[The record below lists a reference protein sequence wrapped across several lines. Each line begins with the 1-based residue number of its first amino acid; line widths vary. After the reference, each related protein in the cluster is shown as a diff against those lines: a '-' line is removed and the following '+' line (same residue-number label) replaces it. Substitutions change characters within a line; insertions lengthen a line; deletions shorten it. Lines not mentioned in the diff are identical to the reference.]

1 MTMGRSRKSSRSKK
15 SRQKRGQIRRFDA
28 GRRLQLETLEARQ
41 LLTLGPQLIGVQP
54 NQGELLRDGDIRNIA
69 PQELIFRF
77 NEDQEIDEAT
87 LDAIQVTRAG
97 GDGQFSQAVT
107 RTDFNTQGAVVVQF
121 QAVEA
126 GPVGND
132 IELVFTKSDPG
143 GARLPR
149 VRVEGKTI
157 HVELNTNPLYRSRV
171 SDLLTALH
179 QNSDA
184 RALVRAQLVSG
195 PTSTQI
201 ATPEILYSP
210 VRLSGANVAQVSS
223 DFGTGTNLDIV
234 FTSTRVGPEANGTR
248 IEITRRDRGGAAGP
262 LVQVPHNRHIRIELN
277 SNPGNETTAEQLV
290 AVFNTHPQAR
300 TLAIAQLRVGNPNAN
315 LATAAIHGQT
325 LMLAGADD
333 VVIEPG
339 YVGLGDSPHEVIFRF
354 AERLPDDLYRVD
366 IAGSG
371 SRVLRNVHGFGL
383 NDATD
388 NQIDDGRDFSLEFEL
403 DLGPQVMAVVPQPIV
418 RMADGSLTQ
427 RTNQIE
433 IFFNDDELDPIRAT
447 NPAYYQLIDT
457 GNTVSPWDDVVHRP
471 KQVQYFP
478 ASNRVML
485 TFDKALDRL
494 SPAGNVLRLR
504 IGTNEKVPDQQH
516 QDQMQPVL
524 LDLRG
529 SDTQPGSSFATAHDV
544 GLMSDKALADGR
556 LLPDTR
562 IISAAIEP
570 RVNEIAWPGSS
581 AEPGHRSLLQYRF
594 DRPIHSHLWSVADP
608 NPGITTLFY
617 NFREDYGNDPA
628 GNPLTNLIT
637 EQQKQRARE
646 AFEIYGR
653 QLGVQFVESATQ
665 GFTIATGDIRAVDP
679 SYDVAEPDTALHAIL
694 HRPLDNDLM
703 LVLSQS
709 TNWYEGFGEPE
720 DVARPSW
727 FETALGGI
735 GELLG
740 IGDTRDLLPRPV
752 VLPLP
757 EPEPLPEVE
766 DENGNG
772 EEEEVLPP
780 ETERIQIERDVVYPT
795 DRAVVL
801 GQHMY
806 RPEGDDIDMYRF
818 QLDREGRFT
827 AETVAQRREEASLLD
842 TVLTLYRAL
851 PGGGYELLSRNDDY
865 FGRDS
870 FLEMDLGAGTY
881 FVGVSSTGNAD
892 YNPIIED
899 SGSGGT
905 TEGEYELRLTFRPE
919 ALQSIVDI
927 DNRDNEA
934 ASELS
939 QRTPLD
945 GNGDGVPGGVFQ
957 FWFRANAPMST
968 VYVDKSAPSGGTGE
982 LLRPYNNIPVAM
994 ANVPAGGMVRIVGN
1008 GGSDGQLHTP
1018 EDALAYEIG
1027 FDSLGRPL
1035 ADGSRLHVP
1044 QDVTVMVDRGAVFK
1058 LRRADITVG
1067 SLSPSVDRSGSALQ
1081 VLGTPRLLD
1090 AGGNVIRDATGREV
1104 PGSVFFTSYNDESLG
1119 GDSNPAMPQTPS
1131 PGDWGGVMFRNDVD
1145 RANGRF
1151 DFEREGIFLNVINQ
1165 ADIRYGGGTVIL
1177 QGVPRV
1183 IAPVDMSDARPTISF
1198 NQIRYSAD
1206 AALAANPNSF
1216 EETNFHAPQY
1226 QGDQPFAS
1234 DYARVGPHVH
1244 NNRLVDNSIN
1254 GLFVRVMTPAGDR
1267 LQELTVSGRWD
1278 NTDVVHVLAEKL
1290 RIAGN
1295 PGGPLQTVTGPD
1307 VSSVRLQTL
1316 PTSFGELEPGRY
1328 RYRVTF
1334 VDADGRETPASD
1346 PTGSVL
1352 VRVLDEE
1359 TGETPRVRLTNLPV
1373 AEQPYV
1379 GRRLYRSDKDAYVLV
1394 AKLDAGSRTYTD
1406 RGQPAEPA
1414 DPEIGRLLE
1423 PSLMQ
1428 LQSRLPGSLR
1438 IDPGTVVKLNKGSI
1452 ETSFGGQLIAE
1463 GLEHSRIVFTS
1474 LQDPRYGAG
1483 GTFRTGGENDLQA
1496 GDWGGLYAG
1505 PVSRLSLDH
1514 TVVAYGGGLAE
1525 VSGRFTGFNAVE
1537 IHQAEARIANSVF
1550 HDNASGVG
1558 PTITPRSGRGT
1569 NSEAVIFVRGAQ
1581 PVIIQNVLHDNEA
1594 PAISINVNALNNR
1607 QITDL
1612 GRSTGYVDASPVAQ
1626 DNRGPLI
1633 RLNRLDNNAINGM
1646 HVRGG
1651 TVTTQ
1656 GIWDDTDIAHVILD
1670 ERIVVGN
1677 QFAGSGLR
1685 LESSGTESLVVK
1697 LEGFNAG
1704 FTAGGDPLDIPDR
1717 IGGVLQIVG
1726 QPGYPVVL
1734 TSLRDDSVAAG
1745 FRPDGSPLFD
1755 TNNDAVRDF
1764 SPEGM
1769 PLLPTL
1775 PDVPQ
1780 GTLIDNNVPGD
1791 IPGHFQY
1798 QPRAGGSGIER
1809 VTAQGNTQLFQNASF
1824 LFDFLN
1830 YIDVGLPGQGISLG
1844 ATTITQPP
1852 TWTAPDEVISRGRFM
1867 GQNGPV
1873 DWQVRSYFLNGLP
1886 TLFNEVSFSSEG
1898 ALGDLRY
1905 INYLDADLLGGNDN
1919 LLYLP
1924 LDSDSPDFQ
1933 VFTLD
1938 DIERIG
1944 YSQGG
1949 IYEPGPQ
1956 LVNATWD
1963 GWAAGTFPTLKTD
1976 ITGRM
1981 LPPAGE
1987 PDEDEP
1993 FGPQPAEFSRTG
2005 EVDITT
2011 LTPFHDPELGLVYG
2025 PGDVTTAFAW
2035 SVDPSATSATVTTY
2049 LSLVYQDPTTLD
2061 AEFSGDWDSVRLE
2074 EYSHDRNVAVVRE
2087 RETGDPEEGGIND
2100 TPETSQYIGHL
2111 APHEKAGDDVRRLGF
2126 EIHGSLNRPADVDV
2140 YSFDAVAGTEVWL
2153 DIDRTANRLDTVLEL
2168 IDDTGR
2174 VLTRSVNSLEEAK
2187 DSDLLVYGSPLAR
2200 HQVNPLPRSPFISQD
2215 FDSTNPRDAG
2225 MRVILPGAADTTNLY
2240 HVRVRSNTEPGDLE
2254 NLRGGLTKGAYQ
2266 LQIRLQELVERPGSM
2281 IYGADIRYASTGI
2294 ELIGLPGR
2302 SPLTGEAAEIVDPES
2317 PTRDNNNELADAQPL
2332 GNLLNTD
2339 RGTLSVAGT
2348 LFTDDDVDWYEFEVR
2363 YDSIPGED
2371 SQDPRHLAAVFDIDY
2386 ADGMARPNTNL
2397 WVFDDLGRLVL
2408 IGGDSNTPDDRPAG
2422 PGTGISDLARGS
2434 VGVMDPYIG
2443 TVQLPASGFAPGRYY
2458 VAVSSNA
2465 VMPAEIEQLVMPAAS
2480 NPLLRL
2486 EPINSVDRI
2495 AEDRI
2500 GSSSE
2505 YTTANAPAIPVL
2517 FGDRDLVTVFPPAG
2531 NQLRHGETFTITN
2544 AAGNWRTYEFT
2555 LTGEVSGLH
2564 VPVPYRYDATSA
2576 EIGEAIAWAIEESPP
2591 ASDNAELLD
2600 DLEQLFEGGFDW
2612 RELETLPTPGR
2623 PLVLSSLTALPH
2635 PVTGKVELRESVVT
2649 LTLLKEVTTTDP
2661 ETNELV
2667 VTPLVRPLGHQRAP
2681 DVRQLPSEGTAE
2693 LSVFVSRPA
2702 IQPFTLGDVTMF
2714 VSAPAGFANR
2724 TELLSVDPFT
2734 GVTESRI
2741 GAFTGRVRDIA
2752 MDPRGLGLGTED
2764 EDNDGGIFAYTT
2776 PVFGALNDDTV
2787 GNYLQI
2793 NPGGLN
2799 PAELASNL
2807 GDDGIETYQADPADR
2822 TDSVRSGANGVGVFF
2837 EAMTFN
2843 NAESNP
2849 FQRGV
2854 RGFAIGTRGDTF
2866 LDPETGEIISTAVG
2880 VPNPA
2885 NILFEFSPTT
2895 GEAIN
2900 PPGLGDRADGGILVA
2915 GGTQVRDRGALDTT
2929 VDAFPDAGGN
2939 TMLTGV
2945 DATIIDEDGTTWF
2958 AVEDGDIF
2966 HIDQTGDG
2974 FPDVTFEFDSGPEF
2988 YFNVDPT
2995 GPNPLTL
3002 LDGDTFIVDGVP
3014 FEFDTGSVLTVE
3026 AQSGNQ
3032 LADGGRFIISDDAPS
3047 PTTAVFEFDNDGN
3060 VTSGAW
3066 GIPFTALDNQ
3076 QSILTRIVNTINSVP
3091 NFTVQAV
3098 QLPGTNRIT
3107 LLRESPTAG
3116 VVLDAPGIGLF
3127 GQPGVAPNAIRIP
3140 IEEIWTVEEIG
3151 RSISQVIDGT
3161 QPGGFQAGA
3170 EGNRVNFLGAQD
3182 VNFDGVVNPVFSDLN
3197 PAVSPPLPTGTP
3209 GTNNPLAFP
3218 VPFLATDN
3226 PQEIAARVHAA
3237 VVSAGFSATLSGA
3250 NVILDPVAPPEIQP
3264 TFISINLGTPP
3275 LLGAIGIPDS
3285 PLRSGALAPGGLIK
3299 GMAFVG
3305 QELYTVTDTGSV
3317 FRVANAAGGSFNPDS
3332 QFNVADYVEGSQER
3346 LQAVNPVE
3354 VPLLDPVTEE
3364 PLRDPVTGEPLT
3376 EIEYQPIRFTGL
3388 TAGPQNAEGGR
3399 FANLLFGIEESG
3411 RVFAFDT
3418 YGRPQPVFANGA
3430 FFIETGVS
3438 NPGGLTFSN
3447 LDDNLW
3453 HVTLDPESR
3462 RVDGHG
3468 VRAAFDGSR
3477 GDQPLEGNAS
3487 LYFGYES
3494 AAVQSQFGMGQFAP
3508 ATPAYTYDFPGGAH
3522 GSLISNPF
3530 SLAGYSAADRPTL
3543 YFSYFLET
3551 EQPSQIPVDDDD
3563 DDNGVPVV
3571 EPQDWML
3578 DAFRVYVSGDDGSW
3592 QLLATNNGARDPDS
3606 QDYGDEFD
3614 PFVTIDPVTGEPFAE
3629 QRFTR
3634 SELFDSTGSW
3644 RQARVDLG
3652 PYAGQSNLRLRFE
3665 FNTAGGSSTGGRVLG
3680 LDLNVAGNELRAL
3693 PGAELED
3700 GQFFTLTD
3708 LIEDEDQGELR
3719 REVVAAFEFDLGPS
3733 LVLPTGAAVSDG
3745 DRFRLDGRV
3754 YEFDTDGN
3762 VGVTGNIRHTAI
3774 PFTGEETAAQLSAKV
3789 LQVLRD
3795 NPPPAQVLDDRDYR
3809 FQPPRLEPDD
3819 TLETAFVSPLDGSTQ
3834 TLSGIGSIGD
3844 DLDLGNRDVDLVAF
3858 PLEAGGSVRITTST
3872 TGSPLNSFLRLF
3884 DADGNE
3890 VARDTKGLGDP
3901 TRNSILEFTA
3911 TRRGTYY
3918 VGISGSHNRE
3928 YSPTVRDSGSVVG
3941 TPTQGFYTFQIAV
3954 RGAADPQRVGNRVN
3968 LPNGREIE
3976 ILQGDHLVAE
3986 GAGGVSAEVKDS
3998 QSQPV
4003 PVYPIR
4009 VHAGMSSLHV
4019 ADAIRIALAEHLGGG
4034 QAEAFP
4040 ASNETVQIV
4049 HYGIGDP
4056 GPLGLSGPSDPRTA
4070 VPGSGLF
4077 GDLFGG
4083 FGLSAGPNGVVTD
4096 QTPGALGMQNNRF
4109 EGVYLDDIIIGFA
4122 ARGEMVTGSV
4132 SPLPE
4137 PGEDE
4142 DEDEDAEPVLPSVAF
4157 VPNPAQPAN
4166 EINRGA
4172 YQLEIRQATPYGVSL
4187 PDSSNGVNLLLTEG
4201 FDVNDRLA
4209 RGVSL
4214 TVQDG
4219 SFYQHGQTFRLSA
4232 GGNAVITFE
4241 FRDAHIPGP
4250 PSPANVPIVFDPA
4263 DDAATIARLVRNAI
4277 NRADVQQML
4286 GVRATSSDGRYE
4298 GAASNSSSVHLF
4310 GEISVLV
4317 GQLGHGPTGQA
4328 PVPEPNDTLDQAID
4342 TGLEPG
4348 GREGFFARG
4357 VIGNNPGLAELG
4369 ADVDLYRVEL
4379 AEGELITV
4387 DINASVL
4394 NSPLDSLLRVFDSN
4408 GQPVRVVDEFGREV
4422 PLVSDDDLAP
4432 GEDWFLDNIMGY
4444 NTDSYL
4450 SFVAPADGVYYFGVS
4465 AFGNDAYDPQVAGSG
4480 RAGQTGHYAIRIDRP
4495 LNHEG
4500 VHVTTYNRQG
4510 DQNTF
4515 RDQGQVIVDAT
4526 TVSYALNF
4534 GIHVEPGARSEVGA
4548 PWPGPV
4554 RNLAQLNTWGIIP
4567 GVTLSN
4573 NLLIDNGLGGILLSG
4588 EVEPPE
4594 EPLDPDEEPDDP
4606 DEPPPSDLEQAAPV
4620 PFARVINNTIAGTI
4634 RESIEMTNLVLTPLD
4649 GFTGDEDSERTQV
4662 WVADLST
4669 VSASTITSLTI
4680 RDASWLVESGTGRW
4694 SGFDLDAVK
4703 IGTELVESAE
4713 DVLDLEDL
4721 KVFDFSP
4728 LGTVLTP
4735 GRQQEPFVDLP
4746 FFGTLDGQID
4756 DRFATLGQF
4765 DAVGEFGFPA
4775 FGFVTL
4781 GLGGSITFH
4790 FQRPLEVP
4798 EFWVPDPDD
4807 DDPEEPEEGLYLY
4820 IGGLVPVNEL
4830 GETLDGGL
4838 ITAHAVS
4845 PGEPSGVGIRV
4856 QGGVTPTLVNNVM
4869 STLRTGIEV
4878 EEESG
4883 EVVVGGSLYHNNL
4896 ADTEGIG
4903 LGEFALVADPER
4915 PLFVDPARYNYYP
4928 APGSLVIDSSLN
4940 SLEDRFEMVQL
4951 RSPLG
4956 IAPAPIL
4963 APAYDLAGQLRVDDP
4978 TATPPPGMGS
4988 NVFKDRGALDRADFE
5003 GPRARLRVPL
5013 DNGPDD
5019 RDPTE
5024 SLVNL
5029 VDVSLD
5035 RFEIHL
5041 ADGQGML
5048 RGIGVDDVSVTRES
5062 VQIVQDGRR
5071 LVQGVD
5077 YRVTYNSTSNIL
5089 RLTPLAG
5096 VWDRESAYV
5105 IHLAGQPRHAI
5116 TVAAGDKTQDG
5127 DRFRLT
5133 DAQGQE
5139 TLFEFDSGYVMTIPQ
5154 TLAIQVPA
5162 AGGGPGGV
5170 ADGDTITVTT
5180 PSRTVTLELDRDGAI
5195 GSGNIRVPF
5204 TRTQTQG
5211 EIADA
5216 IVTALKGANVQLS
5229 PINVGGGRV
5238 HLGVNGSQT
5247 MQVVSETLIAMG
5259 VAEGI
5264 LDGHRFRI
5272 DDGSQVVTFEFTTD
5286 PFVST
5291 GSHPVDFSH
5300 SQTHEQIAANLAAEI
5315 NSRNLGLNT
5324 RHLGDGVVQLG
5335 GDLNHQ
5341 VTNVNA
5347 RVTLSGQPGAQLPF
5361 GLRIPTQGGSF
5372 AGLITDGQT
5381 FVISREDGPS
5391 VTFEFDNNNRWT
5403 PGNTPIP
5410 FTAATS
5416 TWELANT
5423 LVNRIRTSDL
5433 QLFPYNLG
5441 NGVVILG
5448 ADADYRL
5455 DVSNSN
5461 LRQTG
5466 QPGQPAAVRIP
5477 FEPTTRY
5484 AAEEA
5489 AKKVAEVIN
5498 QQGLSGISA
5507 TVEQDRVWVTGA
5519 AEAAGPGIRFVDAI
5533 RDLAGNPLQGNQD
5546 DGQTRFT
5553 IFVGLEL
5560 DYGDAPAPYPTLR
5573 ADNGARHKILD
5584 GFSLGPTVF
5593 PNADGQPHPQANA
5606 HPDDDGVVFDPHTP
5620 LIPGRT
5626 FNLTV
5631 DIRGVDGPEPVVPFA
5646 VLNAWIDF
5654 NRDGDWAD
5662 AGERILSNVIL
5673 DADMLQNGK
5682 YTFENLVVPANA
5694 VPGETFAR
5702 FRLSTEPLTAPTGEA
5717 SAGEVEDYRVVIQ
5730 PNPWQNQSNR
5740 FDVNDDGHVS
5750 PIDALVLI
5758 NYLNQHGA
5766 GVLPAVRPTNQP
5778 FLDVNGD
5785 GQVTPMDV
5793 LQLINHINS
5802 LHTQQGGGE
5811 GEAGEPLRSASS
5823 SRSHLDDVLAGDED
5837 WFEIL
5842 DEVGSAH
5849 RDLEAR
5855 DAIFANL
5862 D

>member
-1 MTMGRSRKSSRSKK
+1 M
-15 SRQKRGQIRRFDA
+15 RRFDT
-28 GRRLQLETLEARQ
+28 GRRLQLEPLEARQ

-77 NEDQEIDEAT
+77 NEGQVIDEAT

-97 GDGQFSQAVT
+97 ADGQFSQAVT

-132 IELVFTKSDPG
+132 IELAFTKSDPG
-143 GARLPR
+143 GARLPHI
-149 VRVEGKTI
+149 RVEGKTI

-184 RALVRAQLVSG
+184 RDLVQAQLVSG
-195 PTSTQI
+195 PASTQI

-210 VRLSGANVAQVSS
+210 VRLSGANVAEVST
-223 DFGTGTNLDIV
+223 DFGTGTNLDIT
-234 FTSTRVGPEANGTR
+234 FTATQVGSEANGTR
-248 IEITRRDRGGAAGP
+248 IEITRRDRGGAAAP
-262 LVQVPHNRHIRIELN
+262 VVQVPQDRHIRIELN

-290 AVFNTHPQAR
+290 AVFNAHSQAGS
-300 TLAIAQLRVGNPNAN
+300 LATADLRVGNPNAN
-315 LATAAIHGQT
+315 IATSAIDGQT

-333 VVIEPG
+333 MVIEPG

-354 AERLPDDLYRVD
+354 AERLPDDRYRVD

-371 SRVLRNVHGFGL
+371 SRVLRNQHGFGL

-388 NQIDDGRDFSLEFEL
+388 NQIDDGADFSLEFEL

-418 RMADGSLTQ
+418 RMADGSLAQ

-447 NPAYYQLIDT
+447 DPAYYQLIDT
-457 GNTVSPWDDVVHRP
+457 SNTVSPWDDVVHRP

-478 ASNRVML
+478 DSNRVML

-494 SPAGNVLRLR
+494 SPGGNVLRLR

-516 QDQMQPVL
+516 QDQMKPVL
-524 LDLRG
+524 VDLRG
-529 SDTQPGSSFATAHDV
+529 SDSPPGSSFATAYDV
-544 GLMSDKALADGR
+544 GMMSDKALADGR
-556 LLPDTR
+556 LIPDTR

-570 RVNEIAWPGSS
+570 QINEIVWPGSRD
-581 AEPGHRSLLQYRF
+581 EPGHRSLLQYRF
-594 DRPIHSHLWSVADP
+594 DRPLHSHLSSVADP

-665 GFTIATGDIRAVDP
+665 GFTIATGDIRAISPTFNVED
-679 SYDVAEPDTALHAIL
+679 PDTALHAVV
-694 HRPLDNDLM
+694 HAPLDNDLM
-703 LVLSQS
+703 LVLSHS

-757 EPEPLPEVE
+757 EPEPVPDLD
-766 DENGNG
+766 DENGEG
-772 EEEEVLPP
+772 DDEDEDEEVLPP
-780 ETERIQIERDVVYPT
+780 ETEWVQAEQDVVYPA
-795 DRAVVL
+795 DQAVVL
-801 GQHMY
+801 GQHLY
-806 RPEGDDIDMYRF
+806 RLEGDDIDIYRF
-818 QLDREGRFT
+818 ELDREGLFS
-827 AETVAQRREEASLLD
+827 AETVAQRREDASLLD
-842 TVLTLYRAL
+842 TVLRLYRAV
-851 PGGGYELLSRNDDY
+851 PGGGYELLARNDDY

-870 FLEMDLGAGTY
+870 FLEMELGAGTY
-881 FVGVSSTGNAD
+881 FVGVSSSGNAD

-905 TEGEYELRLTFRPE
+905 TEGEYDLRLSFRPE
-919 ALQSIVDI
+919 ALKSIVDI

-939 QRTPLD
+939 RRTPLD
-945 GNGDGVPGGVFQ
+945 GDGDGVPGGVFN
-957 FWFRANAPMST
+957 FWFRANAPLST

-994 ANVPAGGMVRIVGN
+994 ANVPAGGIVRIVGN
-1008 GGSDGQLHTP
+1008 GGDDGQLHTP

-1044 QDVTVMVDRGAVFK
+1044 QGVTVMIDRGAVFK
-1058 LRRADITVG
+1058 LRRADLTVG
-1067 SLSPSVDRSGSALQ
+1067 SLSPSVDRSGAALQ

-1090 AGGNVIRDATGREV
+1090 MGGNVIHDATGREV
-1104 PGSVFFTSYNDESLG
+1104 PGSVYFTSYNDESLG
-1119 GDSNPAMPQTPS
+1119 GDSNPAVPQTPA
-1131 PGDWGGVMFRNDVD
+1131 PGDWGGLMFRNDVD
-1145 RANGRF
+1145 RANDRS
-1151 DFEREGIFLNVINQ
+1151 DLEREGIFLNVINQ

-1183 IAPVDMSDARPTISF
+1183 IAPIDMSDARPTISF
-1198 NQIRYSAD
+1198 NHITHSAD

-1216 EETNFHAPQY
+1216 EETHFSAPQY
-1226 QGDQPFAS
+1226 QGDQPFTS
-1234 DYARVGPHVH
+1234 DYTRVGPHVH

-1254 GLFVRVMTPAGDR
+1254 GLFVRVLTPAGDR
-1267 LQELTVSGRWD
+1267 LQEMTVSGRWD
-1278 NTDVVHVLAEKL
+1278 NTDVVHVVAEKL

-1307 VSSVRLQTL
+1307 VSPVRLQATAT
-1316 PTSFGELEPGRY
+1316 PPGELEPGRY
-1328 RYRVTF
+1328 RYRLTF
-1334 VDADGRETPASD
+1334 VDADGQETPASD

-1352 VRVLDEE
+1352 VRVIDEE
-1359 TGETPRVRLTNLPV
+1359 TGETQSVRLTDLPV
-1373 AEQPYV
+1373 APEPYV
-1379 GRRLYRSDKDAYVLV
+1379 GRRLYRSDKDEYVLV
-1394 AKLDAGSRTYTD
+1394 ARLDASSRTHTD
-1406 RGQPAEPA
+1406 LGEPA
-1414 DPEIGRLLE
+1414 DPEDPEIGRLLE

-1428 LQSRLPGSLR
+1428 LQPRLPGSLR

-1463 GLEHSRIVFTS
+1463 GLEHSRIIFTS

-1483 GTFRTGGENDLQA
+1483 GTFRTGGDNDLQA
-1496 GDWGGLYAG
+1496 GDWAGLYAG

-1514 TVVAYGGGLAE
+1514 AVVAYGGGLSE

-1550 HDNASGVG
+1550 HDHASGVG
-1558 PTITPRSGRGT
+1558 PTITRRSGRGT

-1581 PVIIQNVLHDNEA
+1581 PVILQNVLRDNDA
-1594 PAISINVNALNNR
+1594 PAISINVNALNQR
-1607 QITDL
+1607 HITDP

-1670 ERIVVGN
+1670 ERIVVNN

-1697 LEGFNAG
+1697 LGGFNAG
-1704 FTAGGDPLDIPDR
+1704 FTAGGHPLDIPDR
-1717 IGGVLQIVG
+1717 IGGVLQVVG

-1791 IPGHFQY
+1791 IPGHFQF

-1824 LFDFLN
+1824 IFDFLN
-1830 YIDVGLPGQGISLG
+1830 YIDVGLPGQGINLG

-1852 TWTAPDEVISRGRFM
+1852 TWTGPDEVTSRGTFM

-1873 DWQVRSYFLNGLP
+1873 EWTVRSYFLNGLP
-1886 TLFNEVSFSSEG
+1886 TLFNEVSFSSEA

-1924 LDSDSPDFQ
+1924 IESDSPDFQ

-1963 GWAAGTFPTLKTD
+1963 GWAAGSFPNLKTD
-1976 ITGRM
+1976 ITGRL

-1993 FGPQPAEFSRTG
+1993 LGPQPAEFSRTG

-2011 LTPFHDPELGLVYG
+2011 LAPFHDPDLGLVYG

-2049 LSLVYQDPTTLD
+2049 LSLVYQDPTTLEAD
-2061 AEFSGDWDSVRLE
+2061 FSGDWDSVRLE

-2126 EIHGSLNRPADVDV
+2126 EVHGSLNRPADVDV
-2140 YSFDAVAGTEVWL
+2140 YSFDAVAGTEVWF
-2153 DIDRTANRLDTVLEL
+2153 DIDRTSGSLDTVLEL

-2174 VLTRSVNSLEEAK
+2174 VLARSVNSLEEAK
-2187 DSDLLVYGSPLAR
+2187 DPGLLTYATPLGQ
-2200 HQVNPLPRSPFISQD
+2200 HQVNPLHRSPFLSRD

-2225 MRVILPGAADTTNLY
+2225 MRVILPGSAGTTNLY
-2240 HVRVRSNTEPGDLE
+2240 HVRVRSNTEPGDLD
-2254 NLRGGLTKGAYQ
+2254 NLRGGLTKGMYQ
-2266 LQIRLQELVERPGSM
+2266 LQIRLQEMVERPGSL
-2281 IYGADIRYASTGI
+2281 IHGADIRYASTGI
-2294 ELIGLPGR
+2294 QLVGLPGR
-2302 SPLTGEAAEIVDPES
+2302 SPLTGEAAEIVDPDS
-2317 PTRDNNNELADAQPL
+2317 PTGDNNNELADAQAL

-2363 YDSIPGED
+2363 YDSVPGED
-2371 SQDPRHLAAVFDIDY
+2371 SEDPRHLAAVFDIDY

-2422 PGTGISDLARGS
+2422 PETGISDLARGS
-2434 VGVMDPYIG
+2434 VGVLDPYIG
-2443 TVQLPASGFAPGRYY
+2443 TVQLPASGFTPGRYY

-2465 VMPAEIEQLVMPAAS
+2465 VLPAEMEQFLNPAAA
-2480 NPLLRL
+2480 NPLVRL

-2500 GSSSE
+2500 GSSLD
-2505 YTTANAPAIPVL
+2505 YTTAHAPTIPVL
-2517 FGDRDLVTVFPPAG
+2517 FGDRDRVTLFPPAG

-2544 AAGNWRTYEFT
+2544 AAGNWKTYEFT
-2555 LTGEVSGLH
+2555 LDGEVRGSH
-2564 VPVPYRYDATSA
+2564 VPVPFRFDATA
-2576 EIGEAIAWAIEESPP
+2576 VEIGEAIALAIEEDPP
-2591 ASDNAELLD
+2591 HESNRDIED
-2600 DLEQLFEGGFDW
+2600 EFDW
-2612 RELETLPTPGR
+2612 EDPDWMPTPGQ
-2623 PLVLSSLTALPH
+2623 PVIISSLVALPH
-2635 PVTGKVELRESVVT
+2635 PVTGEVELRESVFT
-2649 LTLLKEVTTTDP
+2649 LTLLKEVTRTDFL
-2661 ETNELV
+2661 TSELE
-2667 VTPLVRPLGHQRAP
+2667 VTPLLRPTFQERAP
-2681 DVRQLPSEGTAE
+2681 DLRQLATEGTDQ

-2702 IQPFTLGDVTMF
+2702 IQPFSLGDVTMF
-2714 VSAPAGFANR
+2714 VSQPGGFLNR

-2776 PVFGALNDDTV
+2776 PITAPRNDNTA

-2822 TDSVRSGANGVGVFF
+2822 TDSVRSGENGVGVFF

-2843 NAESNP
+2843 NAEADWL
-2849 FQRGV
+2849 QRGV

-2866 LDPETGEIISTAVG
+2866 VDPETGEIISTAVG
-2880 VPNPA
+2880 IPNPA
-2885 NILFEFSPTT
+2885 NILFEFNPTT
-2895 GEAIN
+2895 GEALN
-2900 PPGLGDRADGGILVA
+2900 PPGLGDRSDGGILVA
-2915 GGTQVRDRGALDTT
+2915 GGTQIRDRGALDTT

-2939 TMLTGV
+2939 TMVTGV

-2966 HIDQTGDG
+2966 HVDETGDG
-2974 FPDVTFEFDSGPEF
+2974 LPDVTFEFDSGPEF
-2988 YFNVDPT
+2988 YFDVNPV

-3002 LDGDTFIVDGVP
+3002 LDGDTFIVDGVQ

-3026 AQSGNQ
+3026 ALTGNE
-3032 LADGGRFIISDDAPS
+3032 LADGGSFIITDDAPS
-3047 PTTAVFEFDNDGN
+3047 PTTAVFEFDNDGD

-3066 GIPFTALDNQ
+3066 GIPFATMDNQ
-3076 QSILTRIVNTINSVP
+3076 QSILNRVLDTINSVP

-3116 VVLDAPGIGLF
+3116 VVLDAPGMGLF

-3140 IEEIWTVEEIG
+3140 VEEIDTVEEIG

-3161 QPGGFQAGA
+3161 QPGVFEAGA
-3170 EGNRVNFLGAQD
+3170 VGNRVNFLGALD
-3182 VNFDGVVNPVFSDLN
+3182 VDFEGVTNPVFSTIN
-3197 PAVSPPLPTGTP
+3197 PTVSPPIPTGTP
-3209 GTNNPLAFP
+3209 GTNDPLAFP

-3226 PQEIAARVHAA
+3226 PQQIAARVHAA
-3237 VVSAGFSATLSGA
+3237 VSNAGFSVTLSGA

-3275 LLGAIGIPDS
+3275 LLGAIGVPDS

-3299 GMAFVG
+3299 GMAFIG
-3305 QELYTVTDTGSV
+3305 DQLYTVTDTGAL
-3317 FRVANAAGGSFNPDS
+3317 FRVASAGGGAFNPDS
-3332 QFNVADYVEGSQER
+3332 QFNVADYVEGSQEI

-3354 VPLLDPVTEE
+3354 VPVLDPVTEE
-3364 PLRDPVTGEPLT
+3364 PVLDPVTGEPLT
-3376 EIEYQPIRFTGL
+3376 EIEHQPIRFAGL

-3399 FANLLFGIEESG
+3399 YANMLFGIDESG

-3418 YGRPQPVFANGA
+3418 YGTPQPVFANGA
-3430 FFIETGVS
+3430 FFIETGVW
-3438 NPGGLTFSN
+3438 NPGGLAFSN

-3453 HVTLDPESR
+3453 HVTHDPEDR
-3462 RVDGHG
+3462 RMEGHG

-3477 GDQPLEGNAS
+3477 ADQPLEGNAS

-3494 AAVQSQFGMGQFAP
+3494 AAVQSQFGTGAFAP
-3508 ATPAYTYDFPGGAH
+3508 ATPAHTYDFPGGAH

-3530 SLAGYSAADRPTL
+3530 SLAGYSSADRPTL
-3543 YFSYFLET
+3543 YFNYFLET
-3551 EQPSQIPVDDDD
+3551 QQPSQVPVDDDD
-3563 DDNGVPVV
+3563 DDDNGAPVV
-3571 EPQDWML
+3571 EPEDWML

-3592 QLLATNNGARDPDS
+3592 QLLATNNGTRDPDRS
-3606 QDYGDEFD
+3606 DYGDEFD
-3614 PFVTIDPVTGEPFAE
+3614 PFMTIDPVTGEEFAE
-3629 QRFTR
+3629 QQFAR
-3634 SELFDSTGSW
+3634 SELFDSTGTW

-3652 PYAGQSNLRLRFE
+3652 PVAGQSNLRLRFE

-3693 PGAELED
+3693 SGAALED

-3708 LIEDEDQGELR
+3708 LVEVEDENNGELR
-3719 REVVAAFEFDLGPS
+3719 RDVVAAFEFDMGPS
-3733 LVLPTGAAVSDG
+3733 LILPTGAAVSDG
-3745 DRFRLDGRV
+3745 DRFNLDGRI
-3754 YEFDTDGN
+3754 YEFDTDGT

-3774 PFTGEETAAQLSAKV
+3774 PFSGDETAAELSAKV
-3789 LQVLRD
+3789 LRVLRE
-3795 NPPPAQVLDDRDYR
+3795 NPPPPQVLDARDYR

-3819 TLETAFVSPLDGSTQ
+3819 TLDTAFQSPLDGSTQ
-3834 TLSGIGSIGD
+3834 TLTGIGSIGD
-3844 DLDLGNRDVDLVAF
+3844 DLDLGNMDVDLVAF

-3884 DADGNE
+3884 DASGNE
-3890 VARDTKGLGDP
+3890 VARDPKGLGDP
-3901 TRNSILEFTA
+3901 TRTSELEFTA

-3928 YSPTVRDSGSVVG
+3928 YLPTVRDSGTAVG
-3941 TPTQGFYTFQIAV
+3941 TPTQGFYTFEIAV
-3954 RGAADPQRVGNRVN
+3954 RGAAGPQRVSNRVN
-3968 LPNGREIE
+3968 LPNAREIE
-3976 ILQGDHLVAE
+3976 ILQGDQLIAE

-4003 PVYPIR
+4003 PVFPVR
-4009 VHAGMSSLHV
+4009 VHAGMTSLHV
-4019 ADAIRIALAEHLGGG
+4019 ADAIRIALAEHLANG
-4034 QAEAFP
+4034 QVEAFP
-4040 ASNETVQIV
+4040 GSNEIVQIV
-4049 HYGIGDP
+4049 QYGIGDA

-4083 FGLSAGPNGVVTD
+4083 FGLSAGPNGQVTD

-4109 EGVYLDDIIIGFA
+4109 EGVYIDDIIIGFA
-4122 ARGEMVTGSV
+4122 ARGEMVTGGD
-4132 SPLPE
+4132 SPLPDPE
-4137 PGEDE
+4137 NGDGDDDE
-4142 DEDEDAEPVLPSVAF
+4142 DDDDAPVLPSVAF
-4157 VPNPAQPAN
+4157 VPNTAQPEN

-4172 YQLEIRQATPYGVSL
+4172 YQLEIRQATPYGVSMQETA
-4187 PDSSNGVNLLLTEG
+4187 DGMNLLLTEG
-4201 FDVNDRLA
+4201 FDINDRLA
-4209 RGVSL
+4209 RGVSM

-4219 SFYQHGQTFRLSA
+4219 SFYAHGQTFRMSA
-4232 GGNAVITFE
+4232 GGNAVVTFE
-4241 FRDAHIPGP
+4241 FRDVHIPGP
-4250 PSPANVPIVFDPA
+4250 PAPANVPIVFDPA
-4263 DDAATIARLVRNAI
+4263 ENAATIARRIRDAI
-4277 NRADVQQML
+4277 NRTDVQNTL

-4298 GAASNSSSVHLF
+4298 GAASTSSTVHLF

-4328 PVPEPNDTLDQAID
+4328 PVPEPNDTLEQAID
-4342 TGLEPG
+4342 TRLAPG

-4357 VIGNNPGLAELG
+4357 VIGNNPELAELG

-4394 NSPLDSLLRVFDSN
+4394 NSPLDSLLRVFDSE
-4408 GQPVRVVDEFGREV
+4408 GEPVRVLDEFGREV

-4432 GEDWFLDNIMGY
+4432 GEDWFLDNIIGF
-4444 NTDSYL
+4444 NSDSYL
-4450 SFVAPADGVYYFGVS
+4450 TFVAPADGVYYFGVS

-4480 RAGQTGHYAIRIDRP
+4480 RPGQTGHYAIRMDRP

-4500 VHVTTYNRQG
+4500 VHVTSYDRLG

-4526 TVSYALNF
+4526 TISYAQNF
-4534 GIHVEPGARSEVGA
+4534 GIEVMPGARTEEGA

-4594 EPLDPDEEPDDP
+4594 EPLDPDEEPEEPEDP

-4634 RESIEMTNLVLTPLD
+4634 RESIEMTDLVLTPVD
-4649 GFTGDEDSERTQV
+4649 GLTGDEDDERTRV

-4680 RDASWLVESGTGRW
+4680 RDASWLVESGTGRY

-4713 DVLDLEDL
+4713 DLPELEGL

-4728 LGTVLTP
+4728 VGTVLTP
-4735 GRQQEPFVDLP
+4735 GRQQEPVVDLP

-4756 DRFATLGQF
+4756 NRIATLGEF
-4765 DAVGEFGFPA
+4765 DAVGTFGFPA
-4775 FGFVTL
+4775 FGFVSM
-4781 GLGGSITFH
+4781 GLGGSVTFH
-4790 FQRPLEVP
+4790 FQRPLDVP
-4798 EFWVPDPDD
+4798 EFVLPDPDEE
-4807 DDPEEPEEGLYLY
+4807 DPDEPEEGLYLY
-4820 IGGLVPVNEL
+4820 IGGVAPVNEL
-4830 GETLDGGL
+4830 GEALDGGL

-4856 QGGVTPTLVNNVM
+4856 QGDVTPTLLNNVM

-4903 LGEFALVADPER
+4903 LGEFALVADPED
-4915 PLFVDPARYNYYP
+4915 PLFVDPERYNYYP
-4928 APGSLVIDSSLN
+4928 AAGSLVVDSSLN
-4940 SLEDRFEMVQL
+4940 SIEDRFEMIQL

-4956 IAPAPIL
+4956 IAPAPML
-4963 APAYDLAGQLRVDDP
+4963 APTYDLAGQLRVDDP
-4978 TATPPPGMGS
+4978 TAAPPPGMGS

-5003 GPRARLRVPL
+5003 GPRAQLRVPL

-5029 VDVSLD
+5029 VDVSLN
-5035 RFEIHL
+5035 RFEIQL

-5048 RGIGVDDVSVTRES
+5048 RGIGVDDASVTRES

-5077 YRVTYNSTSNIL
+5077 YRVTYNSTSNLL

-5105 IHLAGQPRHAI
+5105 IHLAGQPRHALS
-5116 TVAAGDKTQDG
+5116 VAAGDKTQDG

-5133 DAQGQE
+5133 DRQGQE
-5139 TLFEFDSGYVMTIPQ
+5139 TIFEFDSGYVLTIPQ
-5154 TLAIQVPA
+5154 TLALQIPA

-5180 PSRTVTLELDRDGAI
+5180 PTRTVTLELDRDGAVAP
-5195 GSGNIRVPF
+5195 GNIRVPF
-5204 TRTQTQG
+5204 TRTRTQG

-5216 IVTALKGANVQLS
+5216 IVSALKGANVRLS
-5229 PINVGGGRV
+5229 PINAGGGRV
-5238 HLGVNGSQT
+5238 HLGVDGTQT
-5247 MQVVSETLIAMG
+5247 MSVVSDTIIPMG

-5264 LDGHRFRI
+5264 VDGQRFRI
-5272 DDGSQVVTFEFTTD
+5272 DDGSRVVTFEFTTD
-5286 PFVST
+5286 QFVST
-5291 GSHPVDFSH
+5291 GSHPVHFTY

-5315 NSRNLGLNT
+5315 NGRNLGLTT
-5324 RHLGDGVVQLG
+5324 RHLGDGIVQLG

-5341 VTNVNA
+5341 VTNVDAN
-5347 RVTLSGQPGAQLPF
+5347 VTLSGQPGAQLPF
-5361 GLRIPTQGGSF
+5361 GLRIPTRGGSF

-5433 QLFPYNLG
+5433 ELFPYNLG
-5441 NGVVILG
+5441 NGIVILG

-5455 DVSNSN
+5455 DVSDSN

-5466 QPGQPAAVRIP
+5466 EPGQPAAVRIP
-5477 FEPTTRY
+5477 FEPAARY
-5484 AAEEA
+5484 GADEGAQ
-5489 AKKVAEVIN
+5489 KVAQVIN
-5498 QQGLSGISA
+5498 QQQLPGISA
-5507 TVEQDRVWVTGA
+5507 TVEDDRVWITGA
-5519 AEAAGPGIRFVDAI
+5519 EEASGQGIRFVDAI

-5553 IFVGLEL
+5553 IFLGLEL

-5573 ADNGARHKILD
+5573 ADDGARHQILD

-5593 PNADGQPHPQANA
+5593 PNADGQPHPRADA
-5606 HPDDDGVVFDPHTP
+5606 HPDDDGVVFDPNTP
-5620 LIPGRT
+5620 LIPGRK
-5626 FNLTV
+5626 FNVTV
-5631 DIRGVDGPEPVVPFA
+5631 DIRGVDGPEPVAPFA

-5662 AGERILSNVIL
+5662 PGERILSNVIL
-5673 DADMLQNGK
+5673 DADMLENGK
-5682 YTFENLVVPANA
+5682 YTFEDLVVPANA

-5717 SAGEVEDYRVVIQ
+5717 SAGEVEDHLVVIQ
-5730 PNPWQNQSNR
+5730 ANPWQNQDNR
-5740 FDVNDDGHVS
+5740 FDVNADGHVS
-5750 PIDALVLI
+5750 PMDALVLI
-5758 NYLNQHGA
+5758 NYINQHGP
-5766 GVLPAVRPTNQP
+5766 GPLPSVRPSNEP
-5778 FLDVNGD
+5778 RLDVNGD
-5785 GQVTPMDV
+5785 GIVSPLDV
-5793 LQLINHINS
+5793 IQLINHING
-5802 LHTQQGGGE
+5802 LQTQQGSGE
-5811 GEAGEPLRSASS
+5811 GEAGKPLRLANSNSNQ
-5823 SRSHLDDVLAGDED
+5823 SHLDDVLALDED
-5837 WFEIL
+5837 WSEIL
-5842 DEVGSAH
+5842 DDVGGAQ
-5849 RDLEAR
+5849 RDLDAR